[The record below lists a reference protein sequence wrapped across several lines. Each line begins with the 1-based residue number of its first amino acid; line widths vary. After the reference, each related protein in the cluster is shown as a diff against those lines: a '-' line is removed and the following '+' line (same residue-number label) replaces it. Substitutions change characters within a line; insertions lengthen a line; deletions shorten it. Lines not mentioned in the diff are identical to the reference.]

1 MRPMII
7 GLVLAG
13 GEGRRM
19 NYQNKG
25 LVNLQGKMLIEHVL
39 KRLSPQVDKIYIS
52 ANDDLPSYRALG
64 YDVVTDEAQW
74 QGKGPLAGIATLLR
88 QLPED
93 AVVQVVSCDGPLIP
107 EDLVEKLAK
116 ARKDPDNPVRIVY
129 PKTGTREHYLYL
141 QGQVSDLQQ
150 VYDCL
155 ERDDLRIRALLS
167 ALSAHA
173 VLFADEHV
181 FVNCNSPQDIVRLEE
196 DSYEKL

>member
-1 MRPMII
+1 MRPVIV

-25 LVNLQGKMLIEHVL
+25 LVNLQGKMLIERVIE
-39 KRLSPQVDKIYIS
+39 RLAPQVDRIYIS
-52 ANDDLPSYRALG
+52 ANDDVDDYAALG
-64 YDVVTDEAQW
+64 YEVVTDAKEW
-74 QGKGPLAGIATLLR
+74 QGKGPLAGIATLLP
-88 QLPED
+88 QLSEETI
-93 AVVQVVSCDGPLIP
+93 VQVVSCDGPLIP
-107 EDLVEKLAK
+107 IDLVEKLAK
-116 ARKDPDNPVRIVY
+116 VRKDPDNPVRIAY
-129 PKTGTREHYLYL
+129 PKTAVREHYLYL
-141 QGQVSDLQQ
+141 QGQVRDLKQ

-167 ALSAHA
+167 ALSAYA
-173 VLFADEHV
+173 VLFDDEQA